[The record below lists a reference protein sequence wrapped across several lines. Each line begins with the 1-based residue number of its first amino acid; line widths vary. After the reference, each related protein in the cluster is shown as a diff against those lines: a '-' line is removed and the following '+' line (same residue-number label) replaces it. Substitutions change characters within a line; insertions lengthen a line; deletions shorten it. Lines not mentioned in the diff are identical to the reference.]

1 MTGFDFWKNP
11 FYALWQ
17 VLPVLGLLSFVMLI
31 IDFVWA
37 PSEPF
42 FFYLNILLSVH
53 QNLID

>member
-31 IDFVWA
+31 IDFVWD
-37 PSEPF
+37 PPEPF
-42 FFYLNILLSVH
+42 FFI
-53 QNLID
+53 